1 MAAYVKYVQA
11 QGARVVPIINGEDQN
26 TTLDKIHHLDGVLL
40 PGGGG
45 DYFAKGSAVLDEVK
59 KINDA
64 GQFYPLWG
72 TCQGYEFL
80 TAYTADM
87 GMDAL

>member
-1 MAAYVKYVQA
+1 
-11 QGARVVPIINGEDQN
+11 
-26 TTLDKIHHLDGVLL
+26 LL

-45 DYFAKGSAVLDEVK
+45 DYFAKGQSVLDEVK

-72 TCQGYEFL
+72 TCQGYEYL

-87 GMDAL
+87 GMAAL